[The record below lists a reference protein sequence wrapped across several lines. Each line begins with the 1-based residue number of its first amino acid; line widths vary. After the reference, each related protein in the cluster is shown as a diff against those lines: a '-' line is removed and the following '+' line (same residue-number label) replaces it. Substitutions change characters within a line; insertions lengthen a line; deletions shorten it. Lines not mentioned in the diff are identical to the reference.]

1 VDDWE
6 NWQYCHWRFGWADSG
21 NQQVKKLKKLEK
33 KKPSTWDTGEMII
46 NSPGSKTDHPRNDC
60 AKSIKNYLDK
70 KISTTI
76 YTAMDPRPF
85 TLWTD

>member
-1 VDDWE
+1 
-6 NWQYCHWRFGWADSG
+6 
-21 NQQVKKLKKLEK
+21 
-33 KKPSTWDTGEMII
+33 MII

-85 TLWTD
+85 TL